1 LCALFF
7 FWFLIVVTF
16 SLDMVGYDRTSNLD
30 LFVTR
35 PWFC

>member
-1 LCALFF
+1 M
-7 FWFLIVVTF
+7 VVTF
-16 SLDMVGYDRTSNLD
+16 SLDMVGYDRTSDLD

>member
-1 LCALFF
+1 M
-7 FWFLIVVTF
+7 VVTF
-16 SLDMVGYDRTSNLD
+16 SLDMVGYDRTCDPD